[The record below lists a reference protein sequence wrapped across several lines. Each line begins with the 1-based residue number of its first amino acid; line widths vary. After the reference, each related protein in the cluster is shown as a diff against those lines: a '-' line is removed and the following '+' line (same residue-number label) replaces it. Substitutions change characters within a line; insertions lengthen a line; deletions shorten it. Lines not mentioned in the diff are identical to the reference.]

1 MLRKLMNH
9 TTNALRAHALRLA
22 LATLPLLGL
31 AACVTSTANDPS
43 GSRGNAGSDQ
53 PLQAPTLEP
62 GPQHKALHQ
71 LIGEWKF
78 ELLNMEDGEPGTV
91 SARGTGTIQSVLG
104 GRYLIWNTTAES
116 EGGEVHGAGLLGYDM
131 LQKQYE
137 FLWVSGRTTGMP
149 IARGEGVLM
158 GRGIDFTI
166 QVRDPRTGRLA
177 VGRTLL
183 RATDLDSFVM
193 ENYALDIAGELRV
206 RQRTSYRRVGS

>member
-1 MLRKLMNH
+1 M
-9 TTNALRAHALRLA
+9 T
-22 LATLPLLGL
+22 
-31 AACVTSTANDPS
+31 DE
-43 GSRGNAGSDQ
+43 

-62 GPQHKALHQ
+62 GPMHKALHP

-78 ELLNMEDGEPGTV
+78 ELLDMEGGEPGTLT
-91 SARGTGTIQSVLG
+91 ARGTGSIQSALG

-116 EGGEVHGAGLLGYDM
+116 EGGEVHGAGLLGYD
-131 LQKQYE
+131 LAQKQYE

-177 VGRTLL
+177 VGRTVL
-183 RATDLDSFVM
+183 RATDLDHFVM
-193 ENYALDIAGELRV
+193 ENYALDVAGELRV
-206 RQRTSYRRVGS
+206 RQRTKYSRVGS

>member
-1 MLRKLMNH
+1 MKNQTSAR
-9 TTNALRAHALRLA
+9 RARCFASLVA
-22 LATLPLLGL
+22 LAALPLLGL
-31 AACVTSTANDPS
+31 AACVTSTANDPT
-43 GSRGNAGSDQ
+43 GSRSTGVADE

-71 LIGEWKF
+71 LIGEWTF
-78 ELLNMEDGEPGTV
+78 ELRNMESGEPGTV
-91 SARGTGTIQSVLG
+91 SARGTGTIQAVLG

-116 EGGEVHGAGLLGYDM
+116 EGGEVHGAGLLGYD
-131 LQKQYE
+131 LAQKQYE

-183 RATDLDSFVM
+183 RATDLDHFVM
-193 ENYALDIAGELRV
+193 ENYALDIGGELRV
-206 RQRTSYRRVGS
+206 RQRTSYQRIGS

>member
-1 MLRKLMNH
+1 MICL
-9 TTNALRAHALRLA
+9 TTPRLA
-22 LATLPLLGL
+22 DLFSHARTLTALALLGL
-31 AACVTSTANDPS
+31 SACTTSVTRDET
-43 GSRGNAGSDQ
+43 GSRAGGGEAH
-53 PLQAPTLEP
+53 PAQAPTLEP

-71 LIGEWKF
+71 LVGEWNF
-78 ELLNMEDGEPGTV
+78 ELLNMEGGEPGTV
-91 SARGTGTIQSVLG
+91 SARGTGSIKTVLG
-104 GRYLIWNTTAES
+104 GRYLIWNTTAEAD
-116 EGGEVHGAGLLGYDM
+116 GGEVHGAGLLGYDM
-131 LQKQYE
+131 TQKQYE

-206 RQRTSYRRVGS
+206 RQRTKYSRVGS